1 MILDK
6 LVLRSAPHV
15 LRLGRYESPIEEED
29 VPEYVLLTVS
39 KNLKNLMNEWV
50 TDLHGLPQQ
59 TED

>member
-39 KNLKNLMNEWV
+39 KNLKNLMNE
-50 TDLHGLPQQ
+50 
-59 TED
+59 

>member
-1 MILDK
+1 MSSCGLSICTAIMILDK

-39 KNLKNLMNEWV
+39 KNLKNLMNE
-50 TDLHGLPQQ
+50 
-59 TED
+59 